1 MQEHTV
7 KNTARV
13 HTVIAGA
20 CGLLLAAGG
29 APAWAGSGGDG
40 VSHSNTVARFDAK
53 FHCGHRARFCIN
65 GPVLSGNPRTAQ
77 NVHVYGTVSNSG
89 SPTNTNANTNSDT
102 GGTTGTATKSS
113 NNQQHL
119 GTDGEQKL

>member
-1 MQEHTV
+1 M

-13 HTVIAGA
+13 PTVIAGA
-20 CGLLLAAGG
+20 CGLLLTAGG

-40 VSHSNTVARFDAK
+40 VSHSTTVARFDAK

-65 GPVLSGNPRTAQ
+65 GPVLSGNPGRAQ
-77 NVHVYGTVSNSG
+77 NVHISGTVSNSG

-119 GTDGEQKL
+119 GSDGEQTL